1 MKIYT
6 RSGDEGSTGLI
17 GGDRTGK
24 DDPRVTAYGTVD
36 ELNAVLGIA
45 RSLDEAGHLDG
56 ALRSIQRNLHLAASM
71 LASPDPARL
80 TVAPLGPEA
89 TAELEAWI
97 DRMDE
102 ELPPLDHFI
111 LPGGGR
117 LGAELHRART
127 VCRRAERHVVALSRH
142 AEVPDPVRVYLNR
155 LSDFLFT
162 AARLANRREGLEEEA
177 WPGE

>member
-1 MKIYT
+1 
-6 RSGDEGSTGLI
+6 
-17 GGDRTGK
+17 
-24 DDPRVTAYGTVD
+24 
-36 ELNAVLGIA
+36 
-45 RSLDEAGHLDG
+45 
-56 ALRSIQRNLHLAASM
+56 LHLVASM
-71 LASPDPARL
+71 LACPAPVEL
-80 TVAPLGPEA
+80 AVAPLPA
-89 TAELEAWI
+89 SAAAELEAWI
-97 DRMDE
+97 DAMDE

-142 AEVPDPVRVYLNR
+142 ADVPAPVRVYLNR